1 MNSQERFENIYNN
14 IKDETELH
22 WYNKEASPILQQTVK
37 GFTGTKTALDL
48 GCGTGLNSIFLAKQG
63 FQVTGL
69 DFVQTAIDIAT
80 QKALK
85 ENVEV
90 TFSRANVLTWKTNE
104 KFGLILDSGC
114 LHTISDDKRAEY
126 KKQLLKWFTPNS
138 VYILFHFAKEKYP
151 DITHA
156 GPSPKTFEEIEE
168 FLSPELILNELK
180 EFNNGK
186 GPRPINQYV
195 FVWQKK

>member
-37 GFTGTKTALDL
+37 GFTGPKTALDL

-104 KFGLILDSGC
+104 KIGLI
-114 LHTISDDKRAEY
+114 
-126 KKQLLKWFTPNS
+126 
-138 VYILFHFAKEKYP
+138 
-151 DITHA
+151 
-156 GPSPKTFEEIEE
+156 
-168 FLSPELILNELK
+168 
-180 EFNNGK
+180 
-186 GPRPINQYV
+186 
-195 FVWQKK
+195 